1 MKKLTTL
8 YLAVSI
14 FSTIGLAQ
22 MTHAAVVL
30 GTVQGYEASVS
41 GSIPV
46 FLVLSDHDAFAANS
60 GEKAARIQSG
70 FNPANVTFHVKAP
83 TTDGLTVSAHPAGR
97 CRHAL
102 RSTRKKS
109 RIRRSGCCDEP

>member
-30 GTVQGYEASVS
+30 GTVQGYEASVM
-41 GSIPV
+41 
-46 FLVLSDHDAFAANS
+46 VLFPC
-60 GEKAARIQSG
+60 
-70 FNPANVTFHVKAP
+70 F
-83 TTDGLTVSAHPAGR
+83 
-97 CRHAL
+97 
-102 RSTRKKS
+102 
-109 RIRRSGCCDEP
+109 

>member
-46 FLVLSDHDAFAANS
+46 FLVLSDHD
-60 GEKAARIQSG
+60 G
-70 FNPANVTFHVKAP
+70 H
-83 TTDGLTVSAHPAGR
+83 
-97 CRHAL
+97 
-102 RSTRKKS
+102 
-109 RIRRSGCCDEP
+109 